1 MAKKEPLRMSQAAKE
16 NMGAGATAGA
26 MAGITSF
33 QPTFPHGLI
42 AAGVLG
48 AVGAGAGA
56 VKTIR
61 DAAKARKHEALNPN
75 QLK

>member
-1 MAKKEPLRMSQAAKE
+1 MAMSQSAKD
-16 NMGAGATAGA
+16 NIGAGATAGA
-26 MAGITSF
+26 MAGITSV

-48 AVGAGAGA
+48 GIGAAAGA

-61 DAAKARKHEALNPN
+61 DAAKARKHEALNPK
-75 QLK
+75 QFK